1 MKRKQLA
8 VLGIG
13 FLLCLMPLSAGAIS
27 IDFSPV
33 SQTVGPA
40 DTVLVDIVISDLAGE
55 IVSAYDL
62 DVTFDPTILS
72 ATDVSFGSFLG
83 DEAFFEVFSH
93 FDLSAA
99 GVVDFAQLSL
109 LSDLDLALQQP
120 DAFVLA
126 TLEFEAIGLGTSALD
141 FVFDV
146 FNDLKGTG
154 AQVLNVT
161 AGSGSVTGTVVVP
174 EPHAA
179 LLFAL
184 GTWVIGTA
192 IRRRPR
198 AG

>member
-1 MKRKQLA
+1 M
-8 VLGIG
+8 
-13 FLLCLMPLSAGAIS
+13 
-27 IDFSPV
+27 
-33 SQTVGPA
+33 
-40 DTVLVDIVISDLAGE
+40 
-55 IVSAYDL
+55 
-62 DVTFDPTILS
+62 
-72 ATDVSFGSFLG
+72 G
-83 DEAFFEVFSH
+83 DEAFFEVFSD

-161 AGSGSVTGTVVVP
+161 AGSTVTFVVP

-192 IRRRPR
+192 IRRRSR